1 MARVRKRPKK
11 AQPLAPTKVE
21 EATEILRKKAD
32 ELQEAKLGFIALR
45 TLPLT
50 QQHEKEM
57 KLLDVLIEKAS
68 NEPQPTTFLPFSF
81 RQMVKG
87 SRSVD
92 NDFTELV

>member
-1 MARVRKRPKK
+1 M
-11 AQPLAPTKVE
+11 
-21 EATEILRKKAD
+21 RKKAD

-45 TLPLT
+45 TLQLT

-57 KLLDVLIEKAS
+57 KLLDILIEKAS
-68 NEPQPTTFLPFSF
+68 NEPTTFPPFSF
-81 RQMVKG
+81 RQMVED